1 MGLFKSKRRVSVGTS
16 VSRVID
22 DDNVPTAIRTGL
34 ITAHFN
40 EGNVVDYVL
49 EELISSIGVKA
60 ERLYSYAEKHY
71 THGLP
76 SGKLFS
82 QDDGDAEVKAVLE
95 QIEGQT
101 IQIDYSYY
109 APPNDLHIAW
119 MKLVN
124 DYGYNATTNE
134 IETISQTFGKP
145 VYLKDLV
152 LILPDNEIDLFES
165 NAFENWMG
173 SGNGGRT
180 PERPLNTG
188 TLASLV
194 PKIATQTSL
203 AVSQPTV
210 RVQYVWV
217 GGTTQNPVLEF
228 GQVNL
233 TSSEFDD
240 DTEYFQTK
248 YRVGTETKYWVYRKG
263 DGTHPSLDNLF
274 FEDEVV
280 AGSYF
285 PFTYFR
291 YDKKGPNTQ
300 SESYRTSKRM
310 LKTIGMD
317 YDLLAE
323 QINENPDIDDVIQA
337 MMVFGVPGVS
347 TDKMENRY
355 LFDYFDRQHSA
366 LFSVSDFETNA
377 SRTKYSGIGKLLGET
392 YAPARSTVIADNRF
406 KMALTHDGITKRLII
421 GSIGAQGTYTSQYQ
435 KLSGTEMYFDTERN
449 GLFPI
454 NVGRRVHTYR
464 YQVEEEMYEEIE
476 VLGLRMTYY
485 ISGGHTKTGDETD
498 DILLIPIDKA
508 VSQNYSMKDRER
520 LYARSLHFVFNSM
533 VVTKVKW
540 YQTGI
545 FKAIL
550 FVVAVVITIYNP
562 PAGLAAMGLTGAAL
576 VVAAVLYVVIV
587 GAILQKAFSLFVRAL
602 GQDVATALAIA
613 LLVYGGY
620 KMIQAGSISGAPWAS
635 EMLQISNGLTQAV
648 LQDKFE
654 DLLGQAS
661 ELQLFIEE
669 QTKLLDDAKA
679 LLTTTT
685 WLSPFVIFGEKPE
698 EFYNRTIH
706 YGNIGTLGITAISS
720 YVDIALTL
728 PKLNDTL
735 GETLNEL

>member
-1 MGLFKSKRRVSVGTS
+1 MGLFSSKKKTSVGTS

-22 DDNVPTAIRTGL
+22 NDNVPASVRTGL

-76 SGKLFS
+76 SGELFS

-101 IQIDYSYY
+101 VQIDYSYY
-109 APPNDLHIAW
+109 APPNDMHIAW
-119 MKLVN
+119 VKLVN
-124 DYGYNATTNE
+124 EYGYNPLTNE
-134 IETISQTFGKP
+134 ITSISQTFGKT
-145 VYLKDLV
+145 VYLKDMILLV
-152 LILPDNEIDLFES
+152 PTAELEAINPQAL
-165 NAFENWMG
+165 ENWG
-173 SGNGGRT
+173 DSASGKYT
-180 PERPLNTG
+180 PERPLNT
-188 TLASLV
+188 LDMSLLV
-194 PKIATQTSL
+194 PKTKTQTSSAITEISVL
-203 AVSQPTV
+203 
-210 RVQYVWV
+210 VQYVWV
-217 GGTTQNPVLEF
+217 GGSTENPVVEN
-228 GQVNL
+228 GSVTL
-233 TSSEFDD
+233 TASEFDD
-240 DTEYFQTK
+240 NTEYFQTK
-248 YRVGTETKYWVYRKG
+248 YRVGTETKYWIYRKG

-291 YDKKGPNTQ
+291 FNKQNPDTE

-317 YDLLAE
+317 YDLLSE
-323 QINENPDIDDVIQA
+323 QINENPDIDDVTQA
-337 MMVFGVPGVS
+337 MMVFAVPAVS

-355 LFDYFDRQHSA
+355 LFDYFDRQHAA
-366 LFSVSDFETNA
+366 LTPIDSFETSA
-377 SRTKYSGIGKLLGET
+377 SKRKYAGIGKLLGQSST
-392 YAPARSTVIADNRF
+392 PGKSTVIKDNRF
-406 KMALTHDGITKRLII
+406 KMALTHEGITKRLII
-421 GSIGAQGTYTSQYQ
+421 GSIGAQGTYTSDY
-435 KLSGTEMYFDTERN
+435 ERVEFSESYADLEG
-449 GLFPI
+449 GLTFI
-454 NVGRRVHTYR
+454 FRNTKRHTYR
-464 YQVEEEMYEEIE
+464 YQVEKEMYEEIE
-476 VLGLRMTYY
+476 VLGLRMTYFVQ
-485 ISGGHTKTGDETD
+485 GNHTTTGDETD

-520 LYARSLHFVFNSM
+520 LYARSLHFVFNSL

-540 YQTGI
+540 YQTGL

-550 FVVAVVITIYNP
+550 FIVAVVITIYNP

-587 GAILQKAFSLFVRAL
+587 GAILQKAFSLFVRAF

-620 KMIQAGSISGAPWAS
+620 KMIQAGSISGAPWAA
-635 EMLQISNGLTQAV
+635 EMLQVSNGLTQAI

-728 PKLNDTL
+728 PRLNDTL